1 MDNPFHAPEA
11 DVISPDEGYAPLKI
25 LGFSGRLGRLRYL
38 VYSFVSMLIFGIA
51 MAAVIGLIVAV
62 TGQPVVTS
70 EDSLSPAVVVAYVIL
85 LIPMLIVSLMFGI
98 RRLHDMN
105 LSGWFIIL
113 MLIPFVSAVFYLVL
127 LFWPGTKGPNR
138 FGPPPPP
145 NSTGIKIGAAVLIL
159 FLIASMLAAIA
170 VPAYQKYLQRAAEST
185 DTSGLS
191 LEWAASHV

>member
-1 MDNPFHAPEA
+1 MC
-11 DVISPDEGYAPLKI
+11 I
-25 LGFSGRLGRLRYL
+25 RRW
-38 VYSFVSMLIFGIA
+38 VYSFVSALLVAAIA
-51 MAAVIGLIVAV
+51 AAVIGLATAV
-62 TGQPVVTS
+62 SGQPIGNPDGNVT
-70 EDSLSPAVVVAYVIL
+70 PMMMAAYLIVG
-85 LIPMLIVSLMFGI
+85 IPMLILTLMFGI

-105 LSGWFIIL
+105 LNGWFIIV
-113 MLIPFVSAVFYLVL
+113 MLIPFVSAILSLAL

-170 VPAYQKYLQRAAEST
+170 VPAYQKYLQRAAEAT

-191 LEWAASHV
+191 LEWAASRV